1 MMILW
6 IYDVIDVL
14 PGTFQQFHTS
24 PKTMTQFF
32 HSKSSEFSQQKRRGL
47 EEFTDW
53 YMKYFATAKQV
64 NPGGRTVRTVGGLI

>member
-1 MMILW
+1 MILW
-6 IYDVIDVL
+6 CDWCATWYLPTIPYNSQNHDSAFSLQIFRVL
-14 PGTFQQFHTS
+14 
-24 PKTMTQFF
+24 
-32 HSKSSEFSQQKRRGL
+32 SKKRRGL